1 VPVMG
6 GSPTTPGA
14 QPATGYPA
22 TLGAQPGSSDM
33 AGNPA
38 VPGSGG
44 NQPPP
49 VPLPP
54 PHDLGTQVVGPMPL
68 AALTPLPALSLDHY
82 GDGSGTVGAGLIW
95 MGQLPQQYHGS
106 RYHDGDGKV
115 GGPIPHLARIT
126 PHSSTVQTN
135 APLGYGPPG
144 DHPGFYGFGLSFHP
158 GYGYG
163 GNALGVGA
171 FGGYPCY
178 GGPGY
183 PLHYGYPKFTANP
196 YYEGIGQLYFD
207 QPVVT
212 TELVDAGDFGPYTGA
227 SEYAYVHPSYAAQA
241 AATGSSIPGTASYPD
256 TAVTTPSPEATY
268 TPTETIPPA
277 AGAMSPVP
285 AQGRFLGMELEP
297 GTAAGGQRGLRIASV
312 FPGSTA
318 ANAGLQ
324 PGDLIRSVNGQ
335 ATPQREDLNRIVT
348 GAAADDLLN
357 MTVVKATTGQ
367 EQAVTLRIP

>member
-1 VPVMG
+1 MG
-6 GSPTTPGA
+6 GLSGTNGAQPTTGGVPAISGYPATPGA
-14 QPATGYPA
+14 QPPSGGMAATP
-22 TLGAQPGSSDM
+22 D
-33 AGNPA
+33 

-49 VPLPP
+49 IPLPP

-68 AALTPLPALSLDHY
+68 AALTPLPALSFDHY

-95 MGQLPQQYHGS
+95 MGQLPDQYHIS

-115 GGPIPHLARIT
+115 GGPIPHMARIT
-126 PHSSTVQTN
+126 PHSMTVQTK

-183 PLHYGYPKFTANP
+183 PLHYGYPRFTANP
-196 YYEGIGQLYFD
+196 YYEGIGPLYFD
-207 QPVVT
+207 QPVVI
-212 TELVDAGDFGPYTGA
+212 TELMGAGDFGPYTGA
-227 SEYAYVHPSYAAQA
+227 SAYAYVHPSYAAE
-241 AATGSSIPGTASYPD
+241 AATTGSAIPGAASDPD
-256 TAVTTPSPEATY
+256 TSVTTPTPETTF
-268 TPTETIPPA
+268 TPPG
-277 AGAMSPVP
+277 AGAMIPVP
-285 AQGRFLGMELEP
+285 ARGRFLGMELEP
-297 GTAAGGQRGLRIASV
+297 GVAAGDRRGLRIASV

-318 ANAGLQ
+318 DIAGLRI
-324 PGDLIRSVNGQ
+324 GDIILSVNGQ
-335 ATPQREDLNRIVT
+335 ATPRRADLNRIAA
-348 GAAADDLLN
+348 GAAADTLLN
-357 MTVVKATTGQ
+357 MNVLKASTGR
-367 EQAVTLRIP
+367 EQAVTVRVP